1 MRCSECG
8 AEEPVMKTVYWPEEG
23 DEAEEWPLCEGC
35 HGDVAGEVLIVP
47 GPVPC
52 FGTCKGCSDWFSLR
66 DLADAK
72 PGGRRSAPSGTC
84 RACENG
90 ARR

>member
-35 HGDVAGEVLIVP
+35 HGSVAGEVLIIP
-47 GPVPC
+47 GSVPC

-66 DLADAK
+66 DLTEVTA
-72 PGGRRSAPSGTC
+72 GGRRSAPSGIC
-84 RACENG
+84 PSCG
-90 ARR
+90 AA